1 MDKNEEIRSE
11 FRETVDS
18 YPQHKLYYVD
28 ECGIDKY
35 LYREYGWSPRGEKI
49 YTTIS
54 GRKSKRVGIVAAQIA
69 KDIVAP
75 LQYDGAMDSVLF
87 ETWFEQRL
95 LPSLPEKTV
104 IVMDNATFHRKR
116 KLIPLA
122 TCKGHEI
129 IFLPPYSPEL
139 NLIENFWSWLKR
151 RLKKVIS
158 QFDSLDHAISD
169 SFNLI

>member
-1 MDKNEEIRSE
+1 MSKIAAIPADRIA
-11 FRETVDS
+11 
-18 YPQHKLYYVD
+18 YVD

-49 YTTIS
+49 HDVIS
-54 GRKSKRVGIVAAQIA
+54 GRKYKRVGIVAAQIG
-69 KDIVAP
+69 KEIVAP

-87 ETWFEQRL
+87 ETWFVERL

-116 KLIPLA
+116 RLIPLA
-122 TCKGHEI
+122 QNRGYEI
-129 IFLPPYSPEL
+129 IFLPPYSPQL
-139 NLIENFWSWLKR
+139 NQIEHFWSWLKR

-158 QFDSLDHAISD
+158 TFDSLDLAISD
-169 SFNLI
+169 SFHLI